1 MESMWI
7 RAAIVAF
14 VAVLVGLGRLLWAMR
29 PNLDA
34 GDLPTTPLE
43 RLGWIGLAVTSC
55 LGVGLI
61 ALVAVGGVNGFS
73 GEGSMSTL
81 FNLMLLVGIGVW
93 VFAWRRLRGPSGA
106 TVVDERDRAIQAR
119 SFAVESV
126 LVILSLVTW
135 TIALTEIYRDEGVLP
150 LGYLQLIFW
159 STFILGAMGR
169 TIGILLGYRREPS
182 AHA

>member
-7 RAAIVAF
+7 VAAMVAF
-14 VAVLVGLGRLLWAMR
+14 LAVLVGLGRFLWAMR

-34 GDLPTTPLE
+34 GDLPATPLE
-43 RLGWIGLAVTSC
+43 RLGWIGLGVTGC
-55 LGVGLI
+55 LAVGLI
-61 ALVAVGGVNGFS
+61 ALVAVGGVSGFT

-81 FNLMLLVGIGVW
+81 FNLMLLVGIVVW
-93 VFAWRRLRGPSGA
+93 VFAWRRLRGPSGS

-135 TIALTEIYRDEGVLP
+135 TVVLTEIFRDEGALP

-169 TIGILLGYRREPS
+169 TIGIVLGYRREPS
-182 AHA
+182 PHA